1 MLVEQRTG
9 FVELPRAPSCVV
21 MSAGMLVQCVQ
32 ECCARVSA
40 WMLVQCVQERCAR
53 VSAGMLVQCVQER
66 CARVS
71 AEMLVRRVDDAW
83 RTTNT
88 GELDSMK
95 GLLFRTLTV
104 SH

>member
-9 FVELPRAPSCVV
+9 FVELPRAPSC
-21 MSAGMLVQCVQ
+21 
-32 ECCARVSA
+32 ARVSA
-40 WMLVQCVQERCAR
+40 EMLVRRVQ
-53 VSAGMLVQCVQER
+53 GR

-88 GELDSMK
+88 GELDIVN
-95 GLLFRTLTV
+95 GLFSRT
-104 SH
+104 

>member
-32 ECCARVSA
+32 E
-40 WMLVQCVQERCAR
+40 
-53 VSAGMLVQCVQER
+53 R

-71 AEMLVRRVDDAW
+71 AEMLVRCVDDAW

-95 GLLFRTLTV
+95 GLFLRTLTV